1 MKIII
6 DEFIES
12 LKARQAS
19 QNTLASYE
27 RDIMQFS
34 NYFED
39 QNKKI
44 FDLTSEDMQE
54 YINHL
59 IAEGKSNSTIS
70 RSTASIKA
78 LYRYLVNK
86 KLAEVNI
93 TDNVEAPKVDRKEP
107 MILTSAEIEKLL
119 EQPDLSDLK
128 GQRDKTMLEIL
139 YATGIRVTELISLRV
154 EDVNLT
160 NGYIKVKKKNT
171 ERHIPLGNLSL
182 KCLKD
187 YMNKVRPLL
196 IRTEDEKTLFINTNG
211 QKMTR
216 QGYWKILKQYK
227 EQAKID
233 KEITPH
239 TIRHS
244 FAVHMLQNGAELKTV
259 QELLGHTDVASTMM
273 YTQMSNLD
281 LKDDYLKAH
290 PRAKIVIK
298 KILQ

>member
-19 QNTLASYE
+19 PNTLASYE
-27 RDIMQFS
+27 RDIIQFS
-34 NYFED
+34 NYFEA

-44 FDLTSEDMQE
+44 FDLTRDDMQD
-54 YINHL
+54 YVNHL
-59 IAEGKSNSTIS
+59 IAQGKSNSTIS

-78 LYRYLVNK
+78 LYRYLVSK
-86 KLAEVNI
+86 KLAEENI
-93 TDNVEAPKVDRKEP
+93 AENIEAPKVDRKEP

-119 EQPDLSDLK
+119 EQPDLSELK

-160 NGYIKVKKKNT
+160 NGYIKVKKKNS

-187 YMNKVRPLL
+187 YMSKVRPLL
-196 IRTEDEKTLFINTNG
+196 IRTEEEKTLFINTNG

-227 EQAKID
+227 EQAKIEKD
-233 KEITPH
+233 ITPH

-244 FAVHMLQNGAELKTV
+244 FAVHMLQNGTELKTV

-273 YTQMSNLD
+273 YTQMANINP
-281 LKDDYLKAH
+281 K
-290 PRAKIVIK
+290 
-298 KILQ
+298 Q

>member
-12 LKARQAS
+12 LKTRQAS
-19 QNTLASYE
+19 QNTIASYE

-34 NYFED
+34 NYFEG

-44 FDLTSEDMQE
+44 FDLTKEDMQE
-54 YINHL
+54 YIDHL
-59 IAEGKSNSTIS
+59 IEAGKSNSTIS
-70 RSTASIKA
+70 RSTASIKS
-78 LYRYLVNK
+78 LYRYLLNK
-86 KLAEVNI
+86 NLVEENIAEC
-93 TDNVEAPKVDRKEP
+93 VEAPKVDRKEP
-107 MILTSAEIEKLL
+107 MILTESEIETLL
-119 EQPDLSDLK
+119 EQPDLSELK
-128 GQRDKTMLEIL
+128 GQRDKAMLEIL
-139 YATGIRVTELISLRV
+139 YATGIRVTELISLKL

-160 NGYIKVKKKNT
+160 NGYIKVKKKNS

-182 KCLKD
+182 KCLKE
-187 YMNKVRPLL
+187 YINKVRPLL
-196 IRTEDEKTLFINTNG
+196 IRTEEEKTLFINTNG

-244 FAVHMLQNGAELKTV
+244 FAVHMLQNGAEIKTV

-273 YTQMSNLD
+273 YTQMSSLNL
-281 LKDDYLKAH
+281 KEDYLKSH
-290 PRAKIVIK
+290 PRA
-298 KILQ
+298 

>member
-12 LKARQAS
+12 LKSRQAS
-19 QNTLASYE
+19 QNTIASYE

-34 NYFED
+34 NYFEA

-44 FDLTSEDMQE
+44 FDLTKDDMQE
-54 YINHL
+54 YIDNL
-59 IAEGKSNSTIS
+59 LAAGKSNSTIS
-70 RSTASIKA
+70 RSTASIKS
-78 LYRYLVNK
+78 LYRYLLNK
-86 KLAEVNI
+86 NLVEENI
-93 TDNVEAPKVDRKEP
+93 ADSVEAPKVDRKEP
-107 MILTSAEIEKLL
+107 MILTESEIELLL
-119 EQPDLSDLK
+119 EQPDLSELK
-128 GQRDKTMLEIL
+128 GQRDKAMLEIL
-139 YATGIRVTELISLRV
+139 YATGIRVTELISLKL

-160 NGYIKVKKKNT
+160 NGYIKVKKKNS

-182 KCLKD
+182 KCLKE
-187 YMNKVRPLL
+187 YINKVRPLL
-196 IRTEDEKTLFINTNG
+196 IRTEEEKTLFINTNG

-244 FAVHMLQNGAELKTV
+244 FAVHMLQNGAEIKTV

-273 YTQMSNLD
+273 YTQMSSLNL
-281 LKDDYLKAH
+281 KEDYLKSH
-290 PRAKIVIK
+290 PRA
-298 KILQ
+298 

>member
-6 DEFIES
+6 DEFIDS

-19 QNTLASYE
+19 ANTVASYE

-34 NYFED
+34 NYFEAKS
-39 QNKKI
+39 KKI
-44 FDLTSEDMQE
+44 FDLNKEDMQE
-54 YINHL
+54 YIDYL
-59 IAEGKSNSTIS
+59 KSQGKSNSTIS
-70 RSTASIKA
+70 RCTASIKS
-78 LYRYLVNK
+78 LYRYLLSKNLV
-86 KLAEVNI
+86 EENI
-93 TDNVEAPKVDRKEP
+93 ADEIEAPKVDRKEP
-107 MILTSAEIEKLL
+107 MILTQKEIEMLL
-119 EQPDLSDLK
+119 EQPDLTELK
-128 GQRDKTMLEIL
+128 GQRDKAMLEIL
-139 YATGIRVTELISLRV
+139 YATGIRVTELISLRLD
-154 EDVNLT
+154 DVNLS
-160 NGYIKVKKKNT
+160 NGYIRVKKKNT

-187 YMNKVRPLL
+187 YINKVRPLL

-233 KEITPH
+233 KDITPH

-244 FAVHMLQNGAELKTV
+244 FAVHMLENGAEIKTV

-273 YTQMSNLD
+273 YTQM
-281 LKDDYLKAH
+281 AH
-290 PRAKIVIK
+290 LNQNQNENTNKNID
-298 KILQ
+298 

>member
-12 LKARQAS
+12 LKERQAS
-19 QNTLASYE
+19 ANTLASYE
-27 RDIMQFS
+27 RDIVQFDK
-34 NYFED
+34 YFESK
-39 QNKKI
+39 NKKI
-44 FDLTSEDMQE
+44 FDLTKEDMQE

-70 RSTASIKA
+70 RSTASIKSF
-78 LYRYLVNK
+78 YRYLVNK

-93 TDNVEAPKVDRKEP
+93 ADKIEVPKVDRKEP
-107 MILTSAEIEKLL
+107 LILTEKEIERLL
-119 EQPDLSDLK
+119 EQPDLSELK

-139 YATGIRVTELISLRV
+139 YATGIRVTELISLRL

-160 NGYIKVKKKNT
+160 NGYIRVKKKNS
-171 ERHIPLGNLSL
+171 ERNIPLGNLAL
-182 KCLKD
+182 KCLKE
-187 YMNKVRPLL
+187 YINKVRPLL
-196 IRTEDEKTLFINTNG
+196 IRTEEEKTLFINTNG

-233 KEITPH
+233 KDITPH

-244 FAVHMLQNGAELKTV
+244 FAVHMLQNGAEIKTV

-273 YTQMSNLD
+273 YTQMANMN
-281 LKDDYLKAH
+281 LKDDYFKSH
-290 PRAKIVIK
+290 PRA
-298 KILQ
+298 

>member
-6 DEFIES
+6 DEFIDS
-12 LKARQAS
+12 LKQRQAS

-27 RDIMQFS
+27 RDLIQF
-34 NYFED
+34 NDYFES

-44 FDLTSEDMQE
+44 FDLTKEDMKD
-54 YINHL
+54 YVSHL
-59 IAEGKSNSTIS
+59 MAEGKSNSTIS
-70 RSTASIKA
+70 RSAASIKS

-86 KLAEVNI
+86 KLAEENI
-93 TDNVEAPKVDRKEP
+93 SVGVELPKVDRKEP
-107 MILTSAEIEKLL
+107 MILTDSEIEKLL
-119 EQPDLSDLK
+119 EQPDTTELK

-139 YATGIRVTELISLRV
+139 YATGIRVTELISLRM

-160 NGYIKVKKKNT
+160 NGFIRVKKKNS
-171 ERHIPLGNLSL
+171 ERHIPLGKLAL
-182 KCLKD
+182 KCLKEYID
-187 YMNKVRPLL
+187 KVRPLL
-196 IRTEDEKTLFINTNG
+196 IRSEDEKTLFINTNG

-233 KEITPH
+233 KDITPH

-244 FAVHMLQNGAELKTV
+244 FAVHMLENGAEIKTV

-273 YTQMSNLD
+273 YTQMMAHMD
-281 LKDDYLKAH
+281 VKDEYMKAH
-290 PRAKIVIK
+290 PRAD
-298 KILQ
+298 

>member
-19 QNTLASYE
+19 QNTIASYE

-34 NYFED
+34 NYFEG

-44 FDLTSEDMQE
+44 FDLSKDDMQE
-54 YINHL
+54 YIDYL
-59 IAEGKSNSTIS
+59 ISAGKSNSTIS
-70 RSTASIKA
+70 RSTASIKS
-78 LYRYLVNK
+78 LYRYLLNK
-86 KLAEVNI
+86 NLVEENIAES
-93 TDNVEAPKVDRKEP
+93 VEAPKVDRKEP
-107 MILTSAEIEKLL
+107 MILTKSEIETLL
-119 EQPDLSDLK
+119 EQPDLSELK
-128 GQRDKTMLEIL
+128 GQRDKAMLEIL
-139 YATGIRVTELISLRV
+139 YATGIRVTELISLKL

-182 KCLKD
+182 KCLKE
-187 YMNKVRPLL
+187 YINKVRPLL
-196 IRTEDEKTLFINTNG
+196 IRTEEEKTLFINTNG

-244 FAVHMLQNGAELKTV
+244 FAVHMLQNGAEIKTV

-273 YTQMSNLD
+273 YTQMSSLN
-281 LKDDYLKAH
+281 LKDDYLKSH
-290 PRAKIVIK
+290 PRA
-298 KILQ
+298 